1 MFNRILNSGHFP
13 HDWSKA
19 VISPVC
25 KKGDR
30 SNPSDYRGI
39 SLISC
44 MCKLY
49 TSILNIR
56 LLKWIDDN
64 DILTDAQFGFR
75 HGTVQWMLF
84 FSLYS
89 IIQKHFEEK
98 KTLLLFCGF

>member
-1 MFNRILNSGHFP
+1 MIGQRLLLI
-13 HDWSKA
+13 
-19 VISPVC
+19 IPVF

-44 MCKLY
+44 LCKLF
-49 TSILNIR
+49 TSILNTR

-75 HGTVQWMLF
+75 HAMSTGCYF
-84 FSLYS
+84 FHYILLS
-89 IIQKHFEEK
+89 KNFFEEK